1 MQLTAISV
9 MDFAVVAQ
17 RVVEIEP
24 SQVEQQ
30 AEVVL
35 VGLQLVQG
43 VPLACSQQV

>member
-1 MQLTAISV
+1 MQSTAISV

-43 VPLACSQQV
+43 GPLACLQQV

>member
-1 MQLTAISV
+1 MAISV

-17 RVVEIEP
+17 KVVEIEP
-24 SQVEQQ
+24 SRAEQQ

-43 VPLACSQQV
+43 VPPACSQQV